1 MDRED
6 SDWIFILSVY
16 ATLTFLA
23 LVTGCAMLD
32 AATGWL
38 S

>member
-6 SDWIFILSVY
+6 SDWIFVLSVY
-16 ATLTFLA
+16 AVIIIVA
-23 LVTGCAMLD
+23 ISAILD
-32 AATGWL
+32 VATGWL